1 MPRTKGGFT
10 TRRRHKKVRKAA
22 RGYRGAR
29 SRRYK
34 QSKEAVNKALE
45 HQTRDRKRRKRDFRR
60 LWIQRI
66 NAAARQHDVSYSRF
80 IYGLKQ
86 ADIDLNRKVLSDM
99 AIRDPDAFAEVVEL
113 AKANL

>member
-1 MPRTKGGFT
+1 MPRTKGGYT
-10 TRRRHKKVRKAA
+10 TSRRHKKIRKAA

-45 HQTRDRKRRKRDFRR
+45 HQMRDRRRRKRDFRR

-66 NAAARQHDVSYSRF
+66 NAAARQHDVNYSRF
-80 IYGLKQ
+80 IHGLKQ
-86 ADIDLNRKVLSDM
+86 ANIELNRKVLSDM
-99 AIRDPDAFAEVVEL
+99 AIRDPDAFAEVVAL